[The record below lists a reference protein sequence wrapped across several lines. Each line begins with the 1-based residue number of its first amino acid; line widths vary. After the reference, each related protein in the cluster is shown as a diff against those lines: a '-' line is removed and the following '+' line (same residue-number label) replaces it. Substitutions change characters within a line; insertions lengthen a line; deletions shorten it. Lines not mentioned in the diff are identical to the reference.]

1 MVLFTDIFKLESD
14 PQGTAIK
21 ATDNERYLSIHI
33 DGEGVPDANPT
44 FTASNSSGSS
54 TATIKVRRNF
64 GAKQCSTQ
72 NCKTILYFLPRD
84 LQLHSPN
91 LIVRIREEI

>member
-33 DGEGVPDANPT
+33 DGEGVPDFNPT

-54 TATIKVRRNF
+54 TATIKVRGIF

-72 NCKTILYFLPRD
+72 IARPFYISSQGIFSYTHQI
-84 LQLHSPN
+84 
-91 LIVRIREEI
+91 